1 MVFLLDNGHGI
12 DTPGKRSPVWS
23 DGSQLFEWQFAR
35 DMVARI
41 HLAASAMG
49 VLTAPI
55 VPEQKDVP
63 LEERVRRA
71 NAWHAATS
79 GGAVLLSIHAN
90 AGGGTGFEF
99 YTSRGQ
105 TASDKIATQL
115 CKSFQVAYQDIK
127 LRQDTSDGDPDKE
140 ADFYI
145 LKHTKCPAVLA
156 ELLFMDYEKDCRKLM
171 DAKFRQSMAE
181 NIAKTLKTIGK

>member
-1 MVFLLDNGHGI
+1 M
-12 DTPGKRSPVWS
+12 
-23 DGSQLFEWQFAR
+23 
-35 DMVARI
+35 
-41 HLAASAMG
+41 
-49 VLTAPI
+49 
-55 VPEQKDVP
+55 
-63 LEERVRRA
+63 
-71 NAWHAATS
+71 
-79 GGAVLLSIHAN
+79 
-90 AGGGTGFEF
+90 
-99 YTSRGQ
+99 
-105 TASDKIATQL
+105 
-115 CKSFQVAYQDIK
+115 AYQDIK

>member
-115 CKSFQVAYQDIK
+115 CRCFQAAYPDIK